1 MKTIKSSSPGLKTT
15 TIILCSLLAAGCGYQ
30 QYQAHPL
37 AAEQGQVSFRVH
49 DIQDSGFLAYLQESG
64 YDHVPAQW
72 DWQELLFCTL
82 YFHPDLDV
90 ARAQLSRATAA
101 ITTAQQRP
109 NPGISTGAGHRNEP
123 GATEVYSLGFNI
135 PIETAGKRQARID
148 MASQL
153 SESARLNIAQTA
165 WNLRHRL
172 LSSWIEFSA
181 AHQALSMLEQES
193 ALREK
198 IVSMLTERLQAGM
211 ISSVELSNARLQWQ
225 KVQQSLVEERGKM
238 DELKAQLASNAGLP
252 LDKFDQLKLKLASA
266 DQLFVAQH
274 NVELANPLNPAAQDA
289 ALLNRLDIRAGL
301 ASYAASEARLRLEIA
316 RQYPDISL
324 EPAYNYEEGFHIWS
338 LGISSLLSVLHRNQG
353 QIAEA
358 KALRETEAAQF
369 EALQARVIAAMDSAR
384 SRYHSALQA
393 LEQARLL
400 HEAQLSQ
407 AQQVNLRF
415 EHGFADRLEL
425 VTHQLEGVLA
435 KQRLLAAEYQVQR
448 AAAALEDSMQ
458 LPLENLTPLPAVP
471 RQSPS
476 RQTLQEATP

>member
-1 MKTIKSSSPGLKTT
+1 MKTIKQSPGLWTAIT
-15 TIILCSLLAAGCGYQ
+15 LCSLLTAGCGYQ

-37 AAEQGQVSFRVH
+37 AAEQGIVSFRVH

-64 YDHVPAQW
+64 YESVPDQW
-72 DWQELLFCTL
+72 RWQELMLCTL

-90 ARAQLSRATAA
+90 ARAQLNRAIASISTAA
-101 ITTAQQRP
+101 QRP
-109 NPGISTGAGHRNEP
+109 NPGISGSAGHRNEP
-123 GATEVYSLGFNI
+123 DATEVYSLGFSI

-148 MASQL
+148 LATQL

-172 LSSWIEFSA
+172 LSSWIELNA
-181 AHQALSMLEQES
+181 AHQVLSMLEQES

-198 IVSMLTERLQAGM
+198 IASMLTERLQAGM

-238 DELKAQLASNAGLP
+238 NELKTQLASNAGLP
-252 LDKFDQLKLKLASA
+252 LEKFDQLKLKLAST
-266 DQLFVAQH
+266 D
-274 NVELANPLNPAAQDA
+274 ELLAVQRDMELTNPLNMAAQDA
-289 ALLNRLDIRAGL
+289 ALLNRVDIRAGL

-338 LGISSLLSVLHRNQG
+338 LGISSLLHLLHQNQG

-358 KALRETEAAQF
+358 KALRKIEAAQF

-384 SRYHSALQA
+384 SRYRSAMQA

-400 HEAQLSQ
+400 HEAQLTQ

-425 VTHQLEGVLA
+425 VTNQLESVLA

-458 LPLENLTPLPAVP
+458 LPLENLAPMPASLL
-471 RQSPS
+471 QSPA
-476 RQTLQEATP
+476 RQLSQEAIS

>member
-1 MKTIKSSSPGLKTT
+1 MKTITSSSPGLWT
-15 TIILCSLLAAGCGYQ
+15 TITLCSLLVTGCGYQ
-30 QYQAHPL
+30 QYQPHPL
-37 AAEQGQVSFRVH
+37 AAEQGIVSFRVH

-64 YDHVPAQW
+64 YESVPGQW
-72 DWQELLFCTL
+72 SWQELMLCTL

-90 ARAQLSRATAA
+90 ARAQLNRAMASISTAA
-101 ITTAQQRP
+101 QRP
-109 NPGISTGAGHRNEP
+109 NPGISGGAGHRNEP
-123 GATEVYSLGFNI
+123 GATQVYSLGFSI

-148 MASQL
+148 LATQL

-165 WNLRHRL
+165 WNLRYRL
-172 LSSWIEFSA
+172 LSSWIEFNA
-181 AHQALSMLEQES
+181 AHQVLSTLEQES

-225 KVQQSLVEERGKM
+225 KVQQSLVEERGKI
-238 DELKAQLASNAGLP
+238 DELKTQLASNTGLP
-252 LDKFDQLKLKLASA
+252 LEKFDQLKLKLAST
-266 DQLFVAQH
+266 D
-274 NVELANPLNPAAQDA
+274 ELLAVQRDMELTNPLNPSAQDA
-289 ALLNRLDIRAGL
+289 ALLNRVDIRASL
-301 ASYAASEARLRLEIA
+301 ASYAASEAQLRLEIA
-316 RQYPDISL
+316 RQYPDIRL

-338 LGISSLLSVLHRNQG
+338 LGISSLLHLLHQNQG

-358 KALRETEAAQF
+358 RALRETEAAQF

-384 SRYHSALQA
+384 SRYRSALQA

-400 HEAQLSQ
+400 HEAQLTQ
-407 AQQVNLRF
+407 AQQVDLRF
-415 EHGFADRLEL
+415 EHGFTDRLEL
-425 VTHQLEGVLA
+425 VTNQLEGVLA

-471 RQSPS
+471 RQSPA
-476 RQTLQEATP
+476 RQTSQEATS